1 MSALTAPPP
10 AAVPSVRPQPRR
22 WTCAEFHQM
31 GDLGLFE
38 GRRAMLI
45 DGVILEEGPMNP
57 PHRIALELTTEAVRS
72 AFGPGWRFP
81 VQMPLLLGKWID
93 PEPDVAVVA
102 GTARGT
108 TSHPTTAALVVEVSD
123 TSLKFDI
130 GEKMNLYAAGNIAE
144 YWVLDVTARVLHV
157 FRDPAPDATAPHGH
171 AYTTHRTLA
180 ETDAISP
187 LAVPAA
193 GLAVKDLLP

>member
-22 WTCAEFHQM
+22 WTCAEFHRM

-57 PHRIALELTTEAVRS
+57 PHAMAATITEDRVRET
-72 AFGPGWRFP
+72 FGKGWHVR
-81 VQMPLLLGKWID
+81 VAKPLLLGKWMD
-93 PEPDVAVVA
+93 PEPDVAVVSGRPA
-102 GTARGT
+102 DYPT
-108 TSHPTTAALVVEVSD
+108 HPKSAALVVEVSD

-130 GEKMNLYAAGNIAE
+130 GEKMNLYAAGNVAE

-157 FRDPAPDATAPHGH
+157 FRDPTPDATAPHGH
-171 AYTTHRTLA
+171 AFTTHRTLA
-180 ETDAISP
+180 ETDAVSP

-193 GLAVKDLLP
+193 GVAVKDLLP